1 MPTGGEAAD
10 TLETL
15 QDRLK
20 QLEDQLLQLNAGGQ
34 PEASGPSASSTG
46 AQPTIRVSVPRE
58 KRFGKYSGT
67 RDDRVLEDWIAD
79 AERAVRG
86 QTEAEAVDTLLFHLL
101 GVAKEEVKLRPTSQW
116 SFPSGVFQ
124 ILREAFSEQLTATQA
139 RRKFF
144 ARRQG
149 DRESAQDFAHALMVL
164 LSRVERLS
172 GAPEASKDLLL
183 REQFVENLRDLTL
196 RRDIKRWAR
205 DHPAATFQDVRL
217 EVHWYMEEDP
227 TPRRSAAA
235 RSAEVEEE
243 VQCTEITGQKKQQKV
258 LADLISG
265 QKVLAEELQKQQKV
279 LMVHVEQQREVLG
292 RQQETLNHL
301 LATLASR
308 PRFSSCY
315 RCGKDGHFVRDCP
328 EPAPVTNTQGGRRPV
343 PKKPAGNEK
352 TPSQ

>member
-1 MPTGGEAAD
+1 
-10 TLETL
+10 
-15 QDRLK
+15 
-20 QLEDQLLQLNAGGQ
+20 
-34 PEASGPSASSTG
+34 
-46 AQPTIRVSVPRE
+46 
-58 KRFGKYSGT
+58 
-67 RDDRVLEDWIAD
+67 
-79 AERAVRG
+79 
-86 QTEAEAVDTLLFHLL
+86 
-101 GVAKEEVKLRPTSQW
+101 
-116 SFPSGVFQ
+116 
-124 ILREAFSEQLTATQA
+124 
-139 RRKFF
+139 
-144 ARRQG
+144 
-149 DRESAQDFAHALMVL
+149 
-164 LSRVERLS
+164 
-172 GAPEASKDLLL
+172 
-183 REQFVENLRDLTL
+183 
-196 RRDIKRWAR
+196 
-205 DHPAATFQDVRL
+205 
-217 EVHWYMEEDP
+217 MEEDP

-279 LMVHVEQQREVLG
+279 LMAHVEQQREVLG